1 MSSRIERFKD
11 IIPSINTHHFHILGC
26 GAIGSSAAIQLARR
40 GAERFSLYDND
51 EVSIENVGVSQ
62 YDLSHLGL
70 PKVDA
75 LERILTN
82 ICDNVGV
89 FKYPQ
94 LFETYNPTEKDVV
107 ILGFDNMKSRLD
119 AVLII
124 LLNKIQPKLII
135 DGRMGSESYQQ
146 YSFKDKSITVDNY
159 KKCWYT
165 DDEASSEPCTR
176 KATSYCS
183 NMAGSFIT
191 NTVGRVL
198 NKLEHS
204 KEILFHFPSMTLMT
218 KE

>member
-26 GAIGSSAAIQLARR
+26 GAIGSSAAIQLART